1 MSTCSSLL
9 PSSPLHCLIG
19 DLAVKNQKAKFILT
33 HKLVLVR
40 VPPGPYVTHTLI
52 GYLSASEK
60 SRELLVKCLQSVLGV
75 WSDGSALRHMDLC
88 QHLWIS
94 RFIVLAFTCLKETE
108 IKELKPSQQSNFFVS
123 HCQVLTCVFV
133 KSEL

>member
-1 MSTCSSLL
+1 MFTCSSLL

-19 DLAVKNQKAKFILT
+19 DLAVNNQKAKFILT

-40 VPPGPYVTHTLI
+40 VPPGPYVIHTLI

-108 IKELKPSQQSNFFVS
+108 IKELKPS
-123 HCQVLTCVFV
+123 
-133 KSEL
+133 